1 MPRTARA
8 SVGGVCYHV
17 INRGH
22 ARAEVFRNPEDYTAF
37 RGLLWEAAER
47 QRMRVL
53 AYCLMPNHF
62 HLTLWPRG
70 DGDLSRFMQ
79 WLLTAHVRRDHRH
92 YQSNGHVWQGRFK
105 AFPIQQDAHL
115 LTLLRYIERN
125 PLRGVSS
132 RGRKTGCGRVC
143 GSGDARSRGWR
154 RCPCR
159 DRRTG

>member
-1 MPRTARA
+1 MPRRPRTATGGYVCHVLNRA
-8 SVGGVCYHV
+8 VG
-17 INRGH
+17 
-22 ARAEVFRNPEDYTAF
+22 RATIFETVRDYDAF
-37 RGLLWEAAER
+37 EKILREAAEQVPGR
-47 QRMRVL
+47 LL